1 MPLFHFGK
9 KKKKEEMPTFSDKL
23 PSLSSTKKPD
33 LDLPDFPGKE
43 REKVPMYE
51 SDLGSIK
58 KAVEKPTE
66 FKPMPGIPQREK
78 LSSKKPKIISEH
90 NERVAFK
97 EPVHHVD
104 STKPIFVK
112 IEDYKSAIRAID
124 SIKDRLDDASAALDQ
139 IEKIKDQEERE
150 IGVWRDNIEKLKDK
164 LLFIDEKLFEV

>member
-23 PSLSSTKKPD
+23 PSISSTKKPD

-43 REKVPMYE
+43 KEKVPMYE

-66 FKPMPGIPQREK
+66 FKPMPGIPKREK
-78 LSSKKPKIISEH
+78 LVSKKPKITSKPAGE
-90 NERVAFK
+90 EVFK
-97 EPVHHVD
+97 AHEHHVD

-124 SIKDRLDDASAALDQ
+124 TIKDRLDDASGALDH
-139 IEKIKDQEERE
+139 IEKIKD
-150 IGVWRDNIEKLKDK
+150 
-164 LLFIDEKLFEV
+164 